1 MLNRAGGRLPVRIA
15 EGQAKR
21 RMARWRAECRIQR
34 ISNNQDDGFIAMN
47 PSSFVCRM
55 LVGLRVYPVH

>member
-15 EGQAKR
+15 EAGETTYG
-21 RMARWRAECRIQR
+21 RWQAECRIQR